1 MREGQQVHQYSY
13 PTSIHYV
20 LHVAAMEDQ
29 LVYEQH
35 QAVPF
40 HLVYALCNR
49 KQDII
54 AGVPE
59 M

>member
-1 MREGQQVHQYSY
+1 MSERQQVHQYPY

-35 QAVPF
+35 QAVTF
-40 HLVYALCNR
+40 HLVYALCNI
-49 KQDII
+49 KQSMT
-54 AGVPE
+54 AGVAE
-59 M
+59 I